1 MLKISWFPV
10 AVLLLVTLIQLY
22 YYLRYFILLAF
33 YRKKGHDSHRENAV
47 SIIICARDE
56 ADEIARNLPGIL
68 VQQYRSSH
76 EVVVVNDN
84 SNDDTKYLL
93 EGLYRDF
100 KQLHI
105 VELKQE
111 AMHIPG
117 KKFPLSMGI
126 KSAKYEVLLLT
137 DADCIPS
144 SEHWL
149 SLMQDAFVP
158 GVEIVLGYG
167 AYKKK
172 KGLLNKLVRFDA
184 FHTAIQ
190 YLSFALAGKPYMGV
204 GRNLAYKKELFFKQK
219 GFAAHHHIPG
229 GDDDLFINACA
240 TSKNTAIVIDK
251 DAFTL
256 SSPPKTWKEWMSQKR
271 RHNATGRYYKFKHK
285 WLLGWY
291 LFTHV
296 VFYPLLICSFFTYD
310 WKVVLGIFA
319 TRFVIQFIVF
329 YLAMKKLGEKDLYP
343 FFWLWDLWMFFY
355 YIYFMSAIWKKP
367 KPHWS

>member
-1 MLKISWFPV
+1 
-10 AVLLLVTLIQLY
+10 
-22 YYLRYFILLAF
+22 
-33 YRKKGHDSHRENAV
+33 
-47 SIIICARDE
+47 
-56 ADEIARNLPGIL
+56 
-68 VQQYRSSH
+68 
-76 EVVVVNDN
+76 
-84 SNDDTKYLL
+84 
-93 EGLYRDF
+93 
-100 KQLHI
+100 
-105 VELKQE
+105 
-111 AMHIPG
+111 
-117 KKFPLSMGI
+117 MGI
-126 KSAKYEVLLLT
+126 KSAKHEILLLT

-149 SLMQDAFVP
+149 KIMQDAFLP
-158 GVEIVLGYG
+158 NVEIVLGYG
-167 AYKKK
+167 AYKKR
-172 KGLLNKLVRFDA
+172 KGFLNMLVRFDA

-204 GRNLAYKKELFFKQK
+204 GRNLAYKKALFFKQK

-251 DAFTL
+251 DAFTF
-256 SSPPKTWKEWMSQKR
+256 SSSPKTWKEWMAQKR

-296 VFYPLLICSFFTYD
+296 VFYPLLIWSFITYD

-319 TRFVIQFIVF
+319 SRFMIQAIVF
-329 YLAMKKLGEKDLYP
+329 YWAMKKLGEKDLYP

-355 YIYFMSAIWKKP
+355 YIFFMSAIWKKP